1 MTMVLFISLL
11 RVLRVVT
18 VWRMSD
24 LIDELTIYFKSASY
38 YIILIKAVVIWFN
51 IGHLMTSTWFFF
63 CSIVER
69 DYVKN
74 TWPI

>member
-1 MTMVLFISLL
+1 MRMVLFISLL

-24 LIDELTIYFKSASY
+24 LIDELKIYFKSAN

-51 IGHLMTSTWFFF
+51 IGHLMTSAWFFF